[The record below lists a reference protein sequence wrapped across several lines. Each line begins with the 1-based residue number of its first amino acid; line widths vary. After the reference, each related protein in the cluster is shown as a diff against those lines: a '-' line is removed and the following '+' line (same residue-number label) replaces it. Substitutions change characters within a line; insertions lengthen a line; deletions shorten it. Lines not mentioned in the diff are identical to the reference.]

1 MTTFVKISSL
11 RTYIYIYAYTYVYM
25 YFTSAP
31 VKIFFITFPEE
42 LNPST
47 HPVFQL
53 GYLHQL

>member
-1 MTTFVKISSL
+1 MC
-11 RTYIYIYAYTYVYM
+11 IYI

-31 VKIFFITFPEE
+31 VKIFFTMFPEE